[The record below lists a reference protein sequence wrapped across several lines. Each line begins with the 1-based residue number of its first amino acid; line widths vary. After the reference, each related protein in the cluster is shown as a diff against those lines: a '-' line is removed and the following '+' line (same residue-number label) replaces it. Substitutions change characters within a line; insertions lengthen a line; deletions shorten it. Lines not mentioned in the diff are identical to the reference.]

1 MKTQQELRTKLKE
14 IDHKS
19 YALYKSLA
27 GEYQFKNYVFAVAG
41 TALLRL
47 PSVKQFFARMKREKG
62 GVK

>member
-27 GEYQFKNYVFAVAG
+27 GEYQFKNYVLSIDKVQG
-41 TALLRL
+41 DR
-47 PSVKQFFARMKREKG
+47 SS
-62 GVK
+62 